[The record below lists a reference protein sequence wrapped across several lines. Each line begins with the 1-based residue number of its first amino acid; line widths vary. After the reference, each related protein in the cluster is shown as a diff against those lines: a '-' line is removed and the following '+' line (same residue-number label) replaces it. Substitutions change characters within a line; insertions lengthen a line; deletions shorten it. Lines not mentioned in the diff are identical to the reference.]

1 MSLSYPRISVV
12 VPHLNQPEALRAC
25 LAALAAQRAEG
36 VGVETIVVDN
46 GSTVPPAALCAG
58 FGVRLEAEAT
68 PGPGPARSRGA
79 ALATGDVLAFI
90 DADCTAEPGWIAG
103 IAAHFAGPDPADV
116 IGGAVRIAPRDPDRL
131 TVIEAFE
138 SVFSYRMRL
147 FIARDRYT
155 ATCNMAVR
163 RAVFEA
169 VGPFVGIAVAEDVD
183 WGQRASARGYRLA
196 YVPEVRVAT
205 RARASFAELA
215 RKWDRHIAHDFA
227 VVPPGAKGA
236 AALDRARL
244 DDRRLAAR
252 RDPAHRHHR
261 PARWA
266 MVAAA
271 SPSPG
276 WCGCASTGRGRCSGS
291 PPGATPPRSGR
302 AGAAAERRARPR
314 GVPALQHAAAVSA
327 SVML

>member
-12 VPHLNQPEALRAC
+12 VPHLNQPDALRAC

-46 GSTVPPAALCAG
+46 GSTVPPAAICAG
-58 FGVRLEAEAT
+58 FGVRLVAEAT

-90 DADCTAEPGWIAG
+90 DSDCTAEPGWIAG
-103 IAAHFAGPDPADV
+103 IAAHFAGPDAADV
-116 IGGAVRIAPRDPDRL
+116 IGGAVRIAPHDPDRL
-131 TVIEAFE
+131 TVVEAFE

-169 VGPFVGIAVAEDVD
+169 VGPFVGIAVAEDVE

-227 VVPPGAKGA
+227 VVPPGAKGRLRWIARALLIAASPLAEIPRLATTDLLAGLRSRLFAFAGVARVRLYRARQMLWLAAGGDA
-236 AALDRARL
+236 AALG
-244 DDRRLAAR
+244 
-252 RDPAHRHHR
+252 
-261 PARWA
+261 ARW
-266 MVAAA
+266 
-271 SPSPG
+271 
-276 WCGCASTGRGRCSGS
+276 R
-291 PPGATPPRSGR
+291 RS
-302 AGAAAERRARPR
+302 
-314 GVPALQHAAAVSA
+314 
-327 SVML
+327 